1 MSLNINSSSPF
12 HEFYAD
18 SEKEASQ
25 SEIIWVNKIVS
36 HVKNQNSLVD
46 VQKFLEQALM
56 LLKQFHSPKQVI
68 LITALLDKQLKQE
81 CKHIDLSALLTQKVA
96 SLVLFK
102 GTKFF
107 DGIIKNS
114 RDKQFA
120 SAVILEFVKMD
131 MYFDPKKVFAYL
143 KAYEI
148 DPASADAVSIFDHV
162 LEYMAEHDVKNLP
175 KAIKQFIGDASKD
188 PEAQNKIYLLL
199 KKAAQNNGKVVSE
212 TIHNYGID
220 SSSVEGQQKL
230 IQIAKL
236 SAQQDGLGTS
246 QYIQNYRIDTSTAEG
261 RQALM
266 DIAKIAA
273 QKSKGFISYL
283 IQNYGLH
290 RFASEE
296 QQVLLEIALLA
307 AEDHGRF
314 TSEYIQNYG
323 FDSQTSEGQK
333 ALILI
338 AKEAAK
344 NHGEGT
350 AEFIQNYHIDDT
362 TEEGQQALLDIA
374 KLGVLNQQPVRLCSN
389 HGSSKYIQNFGIQKF
404 PQGEKHLLEIAHM
417 VANENIWM
425 IPLYINNFG
434 IHKFPNGGN
443 EMKALALEA
452 VEKVPELVADNIHN
466 FCFDKSSPQGRQAL
480 IEVFKRG
487 VVHNAQAMLK
497 HIEKF
502 ALPDS
507 TAEELYHFKRLM
519 DFTFSHLIWQLPDFE
534 LKSFFEAFLAFKDNI
549 FDKKF
554 SLYSQNM
561 EDFCE
566 AMEELEVGQQD
577 LAVKKIVQACK
588 KHYAMTESQ
597 LKWLEDRYLKNKSKV
612 NQKRLLKWFLC
623 SALLCSTSKTLKH
636 IFKTHQDVFYVIS
649 KQHPKLREDLVKT
662 LISLGVFNNLQGWK
676 ALGEVSKGI
685 KFLTLP
691 CMVLANYP
699 QESLQI
705 YKTALENL
713 KQWRVFREGQ
723 YQKLLLETL
732 IKIDRSRLPK
742 ENKSGLIQFLF
753 SLSEANLLQAL
764 RLVSDVLAF
773 KGESNLVNLREVS
786 DIQKALEQ
794 LFQSSF
800 QVHAANFSEM
810 YGSTIALWRNKE
822 ALTTYAGKL
831 NELPLDVRPKALEF
845 LQSWVRQILY
855 GTFQKNRYEV
865 TLNPHLAQIHKYHP
879 EVLKKWQEDVVLN
892 EDEAASFEN
901 NSMVISP
908 TERIVHALKLALEQG
923 HLGSSLEYPF
933 IMGCKGDWSKL
944 EENLESVNLEL
955 TPLANR
961 PLSADESE
969 KKRVLLLQKKCLEL
983 FKQPNKIEQQL
994 LDLKSLLSKD
1004 VPFYKDVED
1013 AIKML
1018 HSQAA
1023 ADQASTLQVIDSDH
1037 PNHFLLMG
1045 TEVLASCQHIGGR
1058 PPLNVCLLGY
1068 ILDGKHR
1075 LALVLDSQGKI
1086 VARSVLRLL
1095 IDDKGNPVLYLERM
1109 YVADDSPNYEN
1120 LIKKLALKK
1129 AAYLG
1134 IPLVTSV
1141 SEFDNSSGIMYPSSI
1156 HAREKPVPFEY
1167 VDALGGQQEGSYS
1180 IVKVCKLS

>member
-1 MSLNINSSSPF
+1 MSLNINSASPF

-18 SEKEASQ
+18 SERDAS
-25 SEIIWVNKIVS
+25 SAEMNWVNLVVKS
-36 HVKNQNSLVD
+36 VKNQPSLVD
-46 VQKFLEQALM
+46 VQKVLEKTLM
-56 LLKQFHSPKQVI
+56 LLKELQSPKQVI

-102 GTKFF
+102 GTQFF

-120 SAVILEFVKMD
+120 SAVILEFVKRD
-131 MYFDPKKVFAYL
+131 YFDLKKVVAYL
-143 KAYEI
+143 KEYEI
-148 DPASADAVSIFDHV
+148 DLASPDAVRIFDYV
-162 LEYMAEHDVKNLP
+162 LAHMAENNVENLP
-175 KAIKQFIGDASKD
+175 KAIKHFLGDASKD
-188 PEAQNKIYLLL
+188 PALHDKIFVLL
-199 KKAAQNNGKVVSE
+199 KKAAQNDGEAVSE
-212 TIHNYGID
+212 TIQKYGID

-236 SAQQDGLGTS
+236 SAQQDGMGTS
-246 QYIQNYRIDTSTAEG
+246 RYIQNYRIDTSTAEG
-261 RQALM
+261 RQAFM

-273 QKSKGFISYL
+273 QQSKGFISYV
-283 IQNYGLH
+283 IQYYGLH
-290 RFASEE
+290 RFASEG
-296 QQVLLEIALLA
+296 QRVLLEIALLA
-307 AEDHGRF
+307 AGDQGKF
-314 TSEYIQNYG
+314 ISEHIQNYG
-323 FDSQTSEGQK
+323 FDSQTPEGQK

-344 NHGEGT
+344 SHGEGT
-350 AEFIQNYHIDDT
+350 AQFIQNYHIDNT
-362 TEEGQQALLDIA
+362 SQEGQQALLDIA
-374 KLGVLNQQPVRLCSN
+374 KLGVVNQQPIRLHSN
-389 HGSSKYIQNFGIQKF
+389 HGSSKYIQNFGVHKF
-404 PQGEKHLLEIAHM
+404 SQGIKHLLEIAHL
-417 VANENIWM
+417 VASEDIRM
-425 IPLYINNFG
+425 IPLYIHNFG
-434 IHKFPNGGN
+434 IHKIPDCEN
-443 EMKALALEA
+443 ELKSLALQA
-452 VEKVPELVADNIHN
+452 VEQVPELVAEYILN
-466 FCFDKSSPQGRQAL
+466 FGFDKSNPQGRQAL
-480 IEVFKRG
+480 LEIFERG
-487 VVHNAQAMLK
+487 VQHNAQAMLK
-497 HIEKF
+497 HIDKF
-502 ALPDS
+502 ALLDS
-507 TAEELYHFKRLM
+507 TAEGLYQFKKLT
-519 DFTFSHLIWQLPDFE
+519 DYIFSHLIWQLPDFE
-534 LKSFFEAFLAFKDNI
+534 LKSFFEAFCAFKDNI
-549 FDKKF
+549 LDKNY
-554 SLYSQNM
+554 SVYSQNM

-566 AMEELEVGQQD
+566 AMEELELGHQD
-577 LAVKKIVQACK
+577 LAAKKIVQACK

-623 SALLCSTSKTLKH
+623 SALLCSTSKALKH
-636 IFKTHQDVFYVIS
+636 IFKTHQDVFSVIS

-662 LISLGVFNNLQGWK
+662 LITLGVFNNLQGWK
-676 ALGEVSKGI
+676 ALSEVSKDI

-691 CMVLANYP
+691 CLVLANYP
-699 QESLQI
+699 QEYQPI
-705 YKTALENL
+705 YITAFEKL
-713 KQWRVFREGQ
+713 KPLRVFREGQ
-723 YQKLLLETL
+723 YQKILLETL
-732 IKIDRSRLPK
+732 IKIDRSKLAD
-742 ENKSGLIQFLF
+742 ENKPGVIQFLF
-753 SLSEANLLQAL
+753 SLSEAKMIQAL
-764 RLVSDVLAF
+764 RLVSDILAF
-773 KGESNLVNLREVS
+773 KGESYLVNVKEIS
-786 DIQKALEQ
+786 DVQKALEQ
-794 LFQSSF
+794 LFQSLF
-800 QVHAANFSEM
+800 QVQMGNFSEM

-831 NELPLDVRPKALEF
+831 NELPSDQRQIALEF
-845 LQSWVRQILY
+845 LQSWVRQVIG

-1004 VPFYKDVED
+1004 IPFYKDVED